1 MKCITIVVIAVLI
14 SYTWDT
20 LSGCRMSSCTH
31 FSWLKKNKLK
41 FFKNKNNKMCGVVSQ
56 SSSSNSEWASWS
68 GSLQFIF
75 SIERERGKNSLWLL
89 HQHFVCHVLLLFH
102 SKKKNL
108 FRSRFELMQNQHIL
122 ACMRWWS
129 VKAAIKSAHKRA
141 SLSRIMLSKAI
152 IRTYQWHYSEELCTT
167 PINSKNIN
175 KSARQF

>member
-41 FFKNKNNKMCGVVSQ
+41 FFKNKNNKKCGVVSQ

-75 SIERERGKNSLWLL
+75 SIEREKEKILYGFCISILYAMFCFFFILR
-89 HQHFVCHVLLLFH
+89 
-102 SKKKNL
+102 KKI
-108 FRSRFELMQNQHIL
+108 S
-122 ACMRWWS
+122 
-129 VKAAIKSAHKRA
+129 SAHVSSWCKINTFWLVCDDEAWRLPLRA
-141 SLSRIMLSKAI
+141 LTNVR
-152 IRTYQWHYSEELCTT
+152 RCQE
-167 PINSKNIN
+167 
-175 KSARQF
+175 

>member
-102 SKKKNL
+102 SKKKKSL
-108 FRSRFELMQNQHIL
+108 PLTFRVD
-122 ACMRWWS
+122 A
-129 VKAAIKSAHKRA
+129 KSTHFGLYAMMKREGC
-141 SLSRIMLSKAI
+141 
-152 IRTYQWHYSEELCTT
+152 H
-167 PINSKNIN
+167 
-175 KSARQF
+175 

>member
-41 FFKNKNNKMCGVVSQ
+41 FFKNKNNKKCGVVSQ

-75 SIERERGKNSLWLL
+75 SIEREEKILYGFCISILYAMFCFFFILR
-89 HQHFVCHVLLLFH
+89 
-102 SKKKNL
+102 KKNL

-141 SLSRIMLSKAI
+141 SLSRIMLLKAI
-152 IRTYQWHYSEELCTT
+152 NGTT
-167 PINSKNIN
+167 Q
-175 KSARQF
+175 KSCALLR